1 MNYYKEIRHF
11 NNSIQ
16 IIKTNLDDMDIN
28 RIIMGISTYN
38 QDVQS
43 AIDKILLT
51 RLNGFKG
58 ISIFSYDSHKNNLE
72 WFDPLI
78 EALGTKKYD

>member
-38 QDVQS
+38 QDAESVV
-43 AIDKILLT
+43 DKIFLS
-51 RLNGFKG
+51 RINGFEG
-58 ISIFSYDSHKNNLE
+58 ISLFSYEVHKEDFE
-72 WFDPLI
+72 WFIPILESI
-78 EALGTKKYD
+78 EEP